1 MNMAD
6 LSEIYLENNKVSDVE
21 PLMSL
26 TSLGWIKL
34 GGNPVTNIKPLTN
47 LINLKKLY
55 IENTNIPEEEL
66 HSFKEQLPDVTVVEK

>member
-1 MNMAD
+1 
-6 LSEIYLENNKVSDVE
+6 
-21 PLMSL
+21 MSL

-47 LINLKKLY
+47 LVNLKKLY

-66 HSFKEQLPDVTVVEK
+66 QAFKEQLPDVTVVEK

>member
-1 MNMAD
+1 
-6 LSEIYLENNKVSDVE
+6 
-21 PLMSL
+21 MSL

-55 IENTNIPEEEL
+55 IENTNIPEDEL
-66 HSFKEQLPDVTVVEK
+66 QSFKEQLPDVTVVEK